1 MRWTSCGLFRLHC
14 LLFMQWLLASISH
27 QILQRDPKAVKGFLR
42 VKALYSR
49 QRCFTEHSHTE
60 ELPSLAYILEIAVLA
75 QVGPIKTEYV
85 SEHSLSVKPYMK
97 LEFEARR
104 LSISYLKNWIYC
116 RCQEF
121 WNISKDFN
129 WMSIIDLKISNAP
142 SRSLFRFY

>member
-1 MRWTSCGLFRLHC
+1 M
-14 LLFMQWLLASISH
+14 
-27 QILQRDPKAVKGFLR
+27 KGFLC
-42 VKALYSR
+42 VKALHSR

-60 ELPSLAYILEIAVLA
+60 ELPLLAYVLEIAFLA

-85 SEHSLSVKPYMK
+85 SEHSLPVKPYMK
-97 LEFEARR
+97 LELEAHR
-104 LSISYLKNWIYC
+104 LSISYLKSWIYY

-142 SRSLFRFY
+142 SGSLFRFY